1 MNIIAEKA
9 IWNWADKHNISKDD
23 IPREKDALLNLKRL
37 SFINLN
43 YIGEKQF
50 TSLPKEIGN
59 LKKLILL
66 QLGDIIYEEMVL
78 NRLTELPIE
87 ICELPKLAYLHL
99 QRNAL
104 KELPAWI
111 GNLTKLKELKLG
123 GNFLTSL
130 PKEIGKLEKLEVL
143 TIWQNNLEEIPK
155 EIGFLKNLRGLDIS
169 SNKLTKLPN
178 EITNL
183 TELKIF
189 LYDDEKVQLSE
200 EQKKW
205 VTKLKNN
212 GCEL

>member
-1 MNIIAEKA
+1 MITFSEIETTTKRASKAVGFSWGVAE
-9 IWNWADKHNISKDD
+9 
-23 IPREKDALLNLKRL
+23 
-37 SFINLN
+37 
-43 YIGEKQF
+43 
-50 TSLPKEIGN
+50 
-59 LKKLILL
+59 
-66 QLGDIIYEEMVL
+66 
-78 NRLTELPIE
+78 
-87 ICELPKLAYLHL
+87 
-99 QRNAL
+99 
-104 KELPAWI
+104 
-111 GNLTKLKELKLG
+111 
-123 GNFLTSL
+123 
-130 PKEIGKLEKLEVL
+130 EIGKLEKLEVL

-212 GCEL
+212 GCE